1 MAWVKVQGSIYGLS
15 LRLGFKVSTRVRVN
29 LYIRVRVKV
38 SLCCLP
44 GASNVT
50 ASSLL
55 SIVSSPPPNTSY
67 LDTPKLFR
75 FWPSCGIMRLS
86 AAVQEW

>member
-44 GASNVT
+44 
-50 ASSLL
+50 
-55 SIVSSPPPNTSY
+55 
-67 LDTPKLFR
+67 
-75 FWPSCGIMRLS
+75 
-86 AAVQEW
+86 AA